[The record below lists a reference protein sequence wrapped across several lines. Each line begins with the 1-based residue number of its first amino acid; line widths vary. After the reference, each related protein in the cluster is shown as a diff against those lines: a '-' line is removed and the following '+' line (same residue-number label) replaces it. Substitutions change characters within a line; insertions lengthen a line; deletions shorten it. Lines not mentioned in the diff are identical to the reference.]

1 MKPASAILLQ
11 AQIDQH
17 KHDLRAHRDILNL
30 NTYER
35 LKHMTLHF
43 LKYAGK
49 MAEASESADR
59 ALLHKTLLDT
69 FIICLATANTLNINI
84 AKNST
89 LHAIDLKDLA
99 KSMANSSPSPHDI
112 FEESIKTL
120 LKIAGKMAKAVE
132 STDHLERG
140 DPRAS
145 LEELVCNLGLET
157 LKIIGRENSEI
168 QLHLEERWL
177 QVEMKSIFFGT
188 PF

>member
-49 MAEASESADR
+49 MVEASENSDQP
-59 ALLHKTLLDT
+59 LLHRTLLDT

-84 AKNST
+84 GKNSVF
-89 LHAIDLKDLA
+89 HAIDIKNLA
-99 KSMANSSPSPHDI
+99 ETMANSSSVPPDI
-112 FEESIKTL
+112 FDESIRVL
-120 LKIAGKMAKAVE
+120 LKIAGRMAKAVE

-140 DPRAS
+140 DPRAA
-145 LEELVCNLGLET
+145 LEDHVCNLGLAI
-157 LKIIGRENSEI
+157 LKIIGHERIDI
-168 QLHLEERWL
+168 QKQLDERWL
-177 QVEMKSIFFGT
+177 QVEKKSIFFGT
-188 PF
+188 SF